1 MKRIVLCALFVA
13 MIVLAGCGSAQDN
26 FAFRGT
32 PYNPVIKAPNI
43 VGTIVKD
50 TPFSLYDLKEK
61 VKLVFF
67 GYTSCPDV
75 CPITLS
81 TIQGVFKRLSPED
94 QKRVAMIFVSVDP
107 DRDTAEKMAK
117 YVAAFDPAFYGVHV
131 DPALLTD
138 LKKGYNV
145 YAEKHVE
152 VGKPID
158 PVNYFVDH
166 TSAIFV
172 IDKDNKLREIFPND
186 SPIDNYVID
195 VQHLL
200 NQ

>member
-1 MKRIVLCALFVA
+1 MRKLGLGLFLLIA
-13 MIVLAGCGSAQDN
+13 ILLAGCGGQDN

-32 PYNPVIKAPNI
+32 PYNPIIAAPNI
-43 VGTIVKD
+43 VGTMVKD
-50 TPFSLYDLKEK
+50 TPFKLYDLKER

-81 TIQGVFKRLSPED
+81 TMQGVYKRLSPED

-107 DRDTAEKMAK
+107 DRDTPEKMAQ

-131 DPALLTD
+131 APELLAE
-138 LKKGYNV
+138 LKKGYSV

-152 VGKPID
+152 EGKPFD

-166 TSAIFV
+166 TSAVFV
-172 IDKDNKLREIFPND
+172 VDKDNKLREIFPND
-186 SPIDNYVID
+186 AAIDSYVVD

-200 NQ
+200 SQ